1 MSTLVLVL
9 VLCAA
14 LLHASWNAL
23 LKSSA
28 DPLAS
33 LAVMTIGAGL
43 GALPLII
50 YLPLPLAPSWPY
62 IAMSAVLHT
71 GYNLF
76 LIRAYRI
83 GDFSQSYPIARGS
96 SPLLVTLGAA
106 LFVGEQMS
114 LMTLLG
120 VIFISVGIISLAHV
134 KNRTNLAGPIA
145 AFTTCLLYTS
155 PSPRDS

>member
-62 IAMSAVLHT
+62 IAMSAVLH
-71 GYNLF
+71 LS
-76 LIRAYRI
+76 LIHI
-83 GDFSQSYPIARGS
+83 
-96 SPLLVTLGAA
+96 
-106 LFVGEQMS
+106 
-114 LMTLLG
+114 
-120 VIFISVGIISLAHV
+120 
-134 KNRTNLAGPIA
+134 
-145 AFTTCLLYTS
+145 
-155 PSPRDS
+155 